1 MDRKETN
8 KIIVAHPGRQHSFRL
23 ATALKKNN
31 MLLYYVTTIYNKK
44 SSWLMQ
50 LVQPFL
56 SKDNL
61 KRANNRKNSFLKDT
75 DVIQYC
81 EFSGMVEALLVRI
94 DKSRRAYRFMQ
105 RQDSDRFGIKVAKLA
120 IKENVDAV
128 VMYDSN
134 ATAGFRYLKKKAPNI
149 VRILDVSIVPR
160 PYMKKIYQKEIQNS
174 GNNDLKKENE
184 YLWQPRHLARSQSE
198 IDDADYFL
206 AASQF
211 VKEGLIHC
219 GAKEVPAE
227 FAYFRMINLK

>member
-160 PYMKKIYQKEIQNS
+160 PYMKKFIKRKFKIQGITIS
-174 GNNDLKKENE
+174 KRK
-184 YLWQPRHLARSQSE
+184 
-198 IDDADYFL
+198 
-206 AASQF
+206 
-211 VKEGLIHC
+211 
-219 GAKEVPAE
+219 
-227 FAYFRMINLK
+227 